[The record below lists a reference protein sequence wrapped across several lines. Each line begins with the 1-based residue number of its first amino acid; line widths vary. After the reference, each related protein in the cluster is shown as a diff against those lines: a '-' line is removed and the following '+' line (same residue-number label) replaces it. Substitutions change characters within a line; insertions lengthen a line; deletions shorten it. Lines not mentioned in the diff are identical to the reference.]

1 MTPLEEIESALA
13 EPFDLDAALAA
24 ETHAPAWTP
33 EHPQPEWVQPRTFV
47 RKKRHKKEW
56 YDRAP
61 NHCKC
66 YGYASTG
73 QGRVA
78 KRPEVATDLCTCQVK
93 LAFLRC
99 YPHPIDAHVL
109 RLLFLFGVLEDPR
122 TPATAFAPATAADME
137 HIEWVVEWNRD
148 AWLEEM
154 QATRLPTV
162 EEHKAVCRYIGM
174 TDAQFEYW
182 HGETAKRRELAKHH
196 TH

>member
-1 MTPLEEIESALA
+1 MTPLEEIATALA

-24 ETHAPAWTP
+24 EWK
-33 EHPQPEWVQPRTFV
+33 PQNPTPEWVQPRAFV
-47 RKKRHKKEW
+47 KKKRAKKEW
-56 YDRAP
+56 FDRAP

-78 KRPEVATDLCTCQVK
+78 VRPEVATDLCPCQVK

-99 YPHPIDAHVL
+99 YPNPIDAHVL
-109 RLLFLFGVLEDPR
+109 RLLFLFGVLVNPR
-122 TPATAFAPATAADME
+122 SPAEAFAPATDADME
-137 HIEWVVEWNRD
+137 HIAWVVEINRD

-154 QATRLPTV
+154 EATRLPTT
-162 EEHKAVCRYIGM
+162 EEHKELCRGIGLS
-174 TDAQFEYW
+174 DAQFEYW